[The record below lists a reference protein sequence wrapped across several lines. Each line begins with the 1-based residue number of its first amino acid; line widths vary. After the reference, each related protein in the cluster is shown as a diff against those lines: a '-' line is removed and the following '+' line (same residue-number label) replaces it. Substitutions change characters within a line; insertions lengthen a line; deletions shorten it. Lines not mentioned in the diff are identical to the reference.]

1 MQPVEQRPYADD
13 PGALM
18 LTITDDMMHE
28 AMQVLSSDAH
38 AKAKA
43 AFDKMVAEEKV
54 LLARLSRE
62 ANDAKTVDARRDY
75 ALCHP
80 FYSDFLERKALVSEA
95 YYEARDRRDSAEAV
109 TRAWQ
114 TLRADSRAA
123 ERVR

>member
-1 MQPVEQRPYADD
+1 MS
-13 PGALM
+13 L
-18 LTITDDMMHE
+18 LITDDMMHD
-28 AMQVLSSDAH
+28 AMAILSSDAH

-54 LLARLSRE
+54 LLARLGRE
-62 ANDAKTVDARRDY
+62 ANDAKSEAARRDY

-80 FYSDFLERKALVSEA
+80 LYSDFLERKAFVSEL

-114 TLRADSRAA
+114 TLKADARAA
-123 ERVR
+123 ERIR